1 MVPGLCWITN
11 EWVRETNKTKKDDA
25 EDDPVDVGDSG
36 GVGGLLD
43 GVEDD

>member
-1 MVPGLCWITN
+1 MVLGLHWITN
-11 EWVRETNKTKKDDA
+11 EWVKESNKTKKDDE
-25 EDDPVDVGDSG
+25 EDDPVDVGDSS